1 MKHKGILLLLICAAL
16 PIVAVILNR
25 KADTAA
31 FAERPP
37 QPVDGKA
44 VPVLVELFT
53 SQGCSSC
60 PPADE
65 VLARLEQTQPVAG
78 VEVIALSEHV
88 DYWNRLGWADP
99 FSSPIF
105 SERQGRYADAF
116 GKDGVYT
123 PQMVVDGRTEFVG
136 SNMSRARDAI
146 ARAAKF
152 PKATIHLAR
161 NDGAQGD
168 VIPLTVQIEDL
179 PETSGGD
186 TVEVLLAV
194 TESGLRTDVPRGE
207 NAGRKLSHTAVV
219 RRLEVIGSIKGA
231 SFAAAPVVRMEKGWR
246 HDRLRAIVFTQERA
260 SRRVVGAA
268 TVALHPRA

>member
-1 MKHKGILLLLICAAL
+1 MKHKGILLLVICATL
-16 PIVAVILNR
+16 LIVVVILNR

-31 FAERPP
+31 FAQRPP
-37 QPVDGKA
+37 QPVDGKT

-53 SQGCSSC
+53 SEGCSSC

-116 GKDGVYT
+116 GRDGVYT
-123 PQMVVDGRTEFVG
+123 PQMVVDGRAEFVG

-146 ARAAKF
+146 ARAARL
-152 PKATIHLAR
+152 PKATIHLTR
-161 NDGAQGD
+161 NGGAQGD
-168 VIPLTVQIEDL
+168 VIPLTVKIEGL
-179 PETSGGD
+179 PETSGD

-207 NAGRKLSHTAVV
+207 NAGRKLSHAAVV
-219 RRLEVIGSIKGA
+219 RKLEVIGSVKGA
-231 SFAAAPVVRMEKGWR
+231 NFTDAPVVRMEKGWKR
-246 HDRLRAIVFTQERA
+246 DRLRAVIFAQERG
-260 SRRVVGAA
+260 SRKVIGAA
-268 TVALHPRA
+268 MIGLL